1 LFDEIDSWRESE
13 LPEAMQWIDS
23 GLNVRFDEDFRWLL
37 AQARNENNF
46 EGLLRS
52 FEYRQEVV
60 DNMDY

>member
-1 LFDEIDSWRESE
+1 MLRLAES
-13 LPEAMQWIDS
+13 A
-23 GLNVRFDEDFRWLL
+23 EDFRWLL